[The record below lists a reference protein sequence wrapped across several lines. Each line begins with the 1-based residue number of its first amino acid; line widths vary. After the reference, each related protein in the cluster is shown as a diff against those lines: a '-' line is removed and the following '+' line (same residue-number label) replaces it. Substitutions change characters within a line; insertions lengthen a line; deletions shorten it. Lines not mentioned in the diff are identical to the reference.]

1 MLRKRTA
8 NIVLYMEEENTVKEN
23 TVRMRRIVH
32 ILCFSG
38 LAIASLSAS
47 GEQPEQPLPG
57 AERHRW
63 RMQHTH
69 GGSEIIAS
77 ESYRYHFGAVGCVEG
92 PGTCDMKY

>member
-1 MLRKRTA
+1 MRKRTA
-8 NIVLYMEEENTVKEN
+8 NIVLYMEENTVKEN
-23 TVRMRRIVH
+23 TVRMRRIVP

-47 GEQPEQPLPG
+47 GEQPLPG

-69 GGSEIIAS
+69 EGSEIIAS

-92 PGTCDMKY
+92 PGTCDLKY